1 MTPTRPARDEILRAR
16 LELAGVPD
24 VDRELEQAT
33 YARMVAE
40 GTPLAERAAAW
51 MARTGRTVREVV
63 ASLAHDATALPAEA
77 LRGSATAT
85 PRMLVYETESIA
97 ISLRLQH
104 EGDRV
109 SLRGQLIPRDDRAA
123 LEGAQ
128 VEVTCEAELTSAAV
142 TEFGEFE
149 LDDLPRGP
157 LDLVV
162 GVDDQVIRLSP
173 LPGA

>member
-1 MTPTRPARDEILRAR
+1 MTPSRPARDEILRAR

-24 VDRELEQAT
+24 VDRDLEQTT
-33 YARMVAE
+33 YTRMVAE

-63 ASLAHDATALPAEA
+63 ASLAHDATAVPAEA
-77 LRGSATAT
+77 LRGSSTAT
-85 PRMLVYETESIA
+85 PRMLVYEADSVA

-123 LEGAQ
+123 VEGAT
-128 VEVTCEAELTSAAV
+128 VELMHGDALASATI

-149 LDDLPRGP
+149 LHDLPRGP
-157 LDLVV
+157 LDLVI
-162 GVDDQVIRLSP
+162 GVDDEVIRLSP
-173 LPGA
+173 LPGV